1 MNLVVF
7 QFLCYRRIFENIFF
21 ETDILLSLSIPKN
34 SHQKHEKLI
43 TLNKTLNKEI
53 QGYFIQKLITKNAF
67 ADKHLKKII

>member
-1 MNLVVF
+1 MNLVAF
-7 QFLCYRRIFENIFF
+7 QFLCYRIFENIFF

-53 QGYFIQKLITKNAF
+53 
-67 ADKHLKKII
+67 